1 MDDCRRKFV
10 AFCLVLTISVSQL
23 LGSVANLCDCDLH
36 SNQSHLHLDTH
47 IECSPAWMADH
58 DDHKDDHPCL
68 SDLITQEAYNT
79 HAFDV
84 SPSHDE
90 HPPHGMIVVLAIDW
104 YWMDST
110 IIFSSHTHS
119 FARHSSNLCLN
130 CPGLDGCASHLL
142 RNEVRPKPQAGYL
155 QLGMALLLRCDV
167 DSRKSSISVNRN
179 STPTRTF

>member
-36 SNQSHLHLDTH
+36 SNQSHLHLDTF

-58 DDHKDDHPCL
+58 DDHKDDHRCL

-104 YWMDST
+104 HWMDST

-119 FARHSSNLCLN
+119 FARHSSGLCLN
-130 CPGLDGCASHLL
+130 CPWPGWVCVTPVAKRSQTEATSWLSSTRHGTLA
-142 RNEVRPKPQAGYL
+142 P
-155 QLGMALLLRCDV
+155 LRC
-167 DSRKSSISVNRN
+167 
-179 STPTRTF
+179 